1 MANRMIWAKQIPF
14 VYACRNAD
22 GKMYAMA
29 DRVPQCSDIFSRL
42 QSVPDL
48 HHANIC
54 DSYKQAKEIA
64 DEWNRIFKQN
74 GYYLF
79 S

>member
-1 MANRMIWAKQIPF
+1 MAKMIWAKQIPF

-29 DRVPQCSDIFSRL
+29 DRVPQCSDICSRL
-42 QSVPDL
+42 QSIPNL

-54 DSYKQAKEIA
+54 DSYKQAKEVA
-64 DEWNRIFKQN
+64 NLWNKIYEKN